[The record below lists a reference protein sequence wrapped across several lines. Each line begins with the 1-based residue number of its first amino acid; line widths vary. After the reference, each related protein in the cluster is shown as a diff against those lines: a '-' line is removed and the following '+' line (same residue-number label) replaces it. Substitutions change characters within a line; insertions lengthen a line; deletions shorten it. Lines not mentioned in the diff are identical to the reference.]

1 MPDKIPIENM
11 LIDRGCLTRRQLDRA
26 MCLKERRP
34 DRSIEE
40 ILTEFGY
47 VTEADL
53 LACAASRNHMEVAP
67 AGPIRADRKAVSLI
81 EPSFAMRNR
90 ILPIRFEE
98 ECLMVAAAYPVSSDV
113 LDEVETLSGMEVR
126 AVLAPEKELKQAIKK
141 AYGNAP
147 EHVYGENAHFPMEGA
162 GAGFGAA
169 PEGAVSEL
177 AFMER
182 VESAPVVRM
191 VNAVIEEAF
200 HKNASDIHVEPGKN
214 DLFIRIRINGD
225 LMVHTTLKMEYHR
238 PMITRLKLMAGMDIA
253 EKRLPQDGKYH
264 YERGEVS
271 TDLRISTLPS
281 IYGEKA
287 VLRLL
292 GNDRD
297 NSLMDIRRLGMEE
310 EQRTVFEHILKA
322 PHGMV
327 LVTGPTGSGK
337 TTTLYAALNRMVKKK
352 INIVTVE
359 DPAEKVMEGIT
370 QVQVNSKAGLTF
382 ASALR
387 SILRQDPDVIMVGE
401 MRDEETVAIG
411 VRAAITGHL
420 VLSTLHTNDCASTIH
435 RLRNMGVP
443 AYMAAASL
451 SGIVAQRLVKLLC
464 PNCRQSYEPDMRER
478 RIFAERRKP
487 VPDRLWRSGGCPLC
501 GGTGYTRRT
510 AVYEIMDVDE
520 QIKAMILDNEPL
532 SSIRDYQ
539 EKKGSMPLRDHVLR
553 MAADGETD
561 MEEAEKI
568 LYSVQ

>member
-1 MPDKIPIENM
+1 VPDKIPIENM